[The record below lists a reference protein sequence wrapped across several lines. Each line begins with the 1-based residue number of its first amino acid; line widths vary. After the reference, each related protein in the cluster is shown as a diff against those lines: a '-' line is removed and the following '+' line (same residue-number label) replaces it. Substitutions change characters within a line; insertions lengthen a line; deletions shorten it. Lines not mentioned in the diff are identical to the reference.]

1 MCVFSLQTNK
11 PPGRFKHK
19 KTVYFIKNA
28 PTKLEPENISRVV
41 IQGEIGENPLES
53 LAAVAQ
59 DVFMPLLT
67 SPAHQQGWPD
77 VVAKEVNENM
87 HKFVSNGA
95 RGHARMGRGAW
106 GDIVAQGVH
115 ACTTGAT
122 NVASAVQW
130 LPCHSH
136 NSQFEKRELRSGVGT
151 QLPRH
156 YKRMQTE

>member
-1 MCVFSLQTNK
+1 M
-11 PPGRFKHK
+11 
-19 KTVYFIKNA
+19 
-28 PTKLEPENISRVV
+28 

-95 RGHARMGRGAW
+95 QNLLSWVH
-106 GDIVAQGVH
+106 GVSVMH
-115 ACTTGAT
+115 EC
-122 NVASAVQW
+122 
-130 LPCHSH
+130 
-136 NSQFEKRELRSGVGT
+136 R
-151 QLPRH
+151 
-156 YKRMQTE
+156 